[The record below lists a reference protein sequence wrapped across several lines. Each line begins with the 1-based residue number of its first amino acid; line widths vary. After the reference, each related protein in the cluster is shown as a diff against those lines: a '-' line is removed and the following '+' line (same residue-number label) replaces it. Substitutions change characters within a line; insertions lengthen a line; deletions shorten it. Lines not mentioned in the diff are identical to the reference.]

1 MAVKQRE
8 VYLLPHPIKPK
19 EEQEHPFIVLSVE
32 ESNSNESTFIAV
44 MITSSQFKIDDHSFH
59 LTDAMFEEPLEKSR
73 CHARMH
79 LMMLCL
85 NKEIIGKKLNTMK
98 ESYFK
103 QLMKS
108 IGDYIFHYDFTPLP
122 IP

>member
-8 VYLLPHPIKPK
+8 VYLLPHPINPK
-19 EEQEHPFIVLSVE
+19 EQQEHPFIVLSVE
-32 ESNSNESTFIAV
+32 DSNANESTFIAV
-44 MITSSQFKIDDHSFH
+44 MITSSQLKIDDHSFH
-59 LTDAMFEEPLEKSR
+59 LTDAMFEHRLDKQG

-85 NKEIIGKKLNTMK
+85 NKEIVGRKLNTMK
-98 ESYFK
+98 ETYFK

-108 IGDYIFHYDFTPLP
+108 IGDLIFHYDFTPLP
-122 IP
+122 NP

>member
-8 VYLLPHPIKPK
+8 VYMLPHPINPQS
-19 EEQEHPFIVLSVE
+19 QENHPFIVLSVE
-32 ESNSNESTFIAV
+32 SSNSKENTFIAV
-44 MITSSQFKIDDHSFH
+44 MVTSSPHTVDDHSF
-59 LTDAMFEEPLEKSR
+59 LLSNDMFEKDLKKSS

-85 NKEIIGKKLNTMK
+85 TEETKGFPPVNKMK
-98 ESYFK
+98 DLYFK

-108 IGDYIFHYDFTPLP
+108 IGDYIFDYEFNPNK
-122 IP
+122 